1 MTQETGN
8 TALGAVNHMKKK
20 GILKIVIIGFALGI
34 VLLLGGS
41 FFFNEKEEKDDEV
54 EKNVSSKENFLDYK
68 ERMRRE
74 IEEICLEIQGV
85 KSARV
90 IVFFE
95 GVGESIYAQNFQSG
109 STEKLE
115 YVIIGSGS
123 GAHALYIGESL
134 PPLSGIGVVCD
145 TGGSDSLKNEIAA
158 LLSATYG
165 LSLTRVYV
173 SEG

>member
-1 MTQETGN
+1 MTNETGN

-34 VLLLGGS
+34 ILLLVGS
-41 FFFNEKEEKDDEV
+41 FFFKDKEEKVDESGQT
-54 EKNVSSKENFLDYK
+54 VSSKENFLDYK
-68 ERMRRE
+68 QGMRKE

-90 IVFFE
+90 VVFFD
-95 GVGESIYAQNFQSG
+95 GVGESIYARNFQSG
-109 STEKLE
+109 STEKQE

-145 TGGSDSLKNEIAA
+145 TGGNDGLKNEIAA
-158 LLSATYG
+158 LLAATYG
-165 LSLTRVYV
+165 LPLTRVYV

>member
-68 ERMRRE
+68 VCRFRCRER
-74 IEEICLEIQGV
+74 G
-85 KSARV
+85 
-90 IVFFE
+90 F
-95 GVGESIYAQNFQSG
+95 
-109 STEKLE
+109 
-115 YVIIGSGS
+115 
-123 GAHALYIGESL
+123 AH
-134 PPLSGIGVVCD
+134 
-145 TGGSDSLKNEIAA
+145 T
-158 LLSATYG
+158 
-165 LSLTRVYV
+165 
-173 SEG
+173 